1 MTHQTEV
8 LAYLKKHPKGL
19 TQRMAAQRFND
30 WRLADTVFKLRGK
43 GHSIGTHLIK
53 SRNSRAYFAR
63 YFYFA

>member
-30 WRLADTVFKLRGK
+30 WRLADTVFKLREK
-43 GHSIGTHLIK
+43 GHKIGTQLIGK
-53 SRNSRAYFAR
+53 SRYGR
-63 YFYFA
+63 YFYVP